1 MQLAFGSETLFF
13 SFSKK
18 FTSLCKMSVYKRHAI
33 ERTKMEEL
41 LGHETRTP

>member
-18 FTSLCKMSVYKRHAI
+18 FTSLCKMSVYKRHAV
-33 ERTKMEEL
+33 EKTKMEEVS
-41 LGHETRTP
+41 GHKPRTP